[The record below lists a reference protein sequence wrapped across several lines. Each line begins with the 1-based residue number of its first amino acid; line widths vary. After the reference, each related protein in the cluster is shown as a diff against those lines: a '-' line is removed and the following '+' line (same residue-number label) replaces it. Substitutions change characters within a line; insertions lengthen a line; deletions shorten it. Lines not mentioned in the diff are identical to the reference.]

1 MKRSLLTLALLA
13 ALPTFAQDFDLT
25 DMTPARPGES
35 VESADVVTK
44 GNVVVGKDE
53 KTAVKAAHQQ
63 LVDENQDG
71 IRLVQVGSGTGILS
85 IGSSSYNTYDNM
97 NG

>member
-25 DMTPARPGES
+25 DMTPARPGEN

-71 IRLVQVGSGTGILS
+71 SLDENEVSRQPILYWNS
-85 IGSSSYNTYDNM
+85 KMYNHGLFNYV
-97 NG
+97 

>member
-25 DMTPARPGES
+25 DMTPARPGEN

-53 KTAVKAAHQQ
+53 KTADQQ
-63 LVDENQDG
+63 QWEACRKQHALQ
-71 IRLVQVGSGTGILS
+71 S
-85 IGSSSYNTYDNM
+85 
-97 NG
+97 